1 MNATIRFLLTDHGP
15 ALRHWARVAGAVVAL
30 VITLLWIAGDCA
42 YDLGRQLRLAL
53 EERNDQLAAAW
64 VRLLGVAREAAP
76 AAATEG
82 PAAPVGHLVPIA
94 LLPVAAAS
102 LQRPARPARAARRR
116 KPRASHKATAAA

>member
-1 MNATIRFLLTDHGP
+1 MNETIRFLLTDHGP

-64 VRLLGVAREAAP
+64 LQVLRIAREEAP
-76 AAATEG
+76 AAEQFA
-82 PAAPVGHLVPIA
+82 PIA
-94 LLPVAAAS
+94 LLPARAAS
-102 LQRPARPARAARRR
+102 LQHQRPPARPARRRR
-116 KPRASHKATAAA
+116 PRAQHPASAALA